1 MDLKN
6 TLAAVSLSAAII
18 VLWGL
23 FFAPD
28 PQQVKDSQLEKERS
42 ELLENEDAPKLI
54 ENEDIKEIT
63 RENAINKSERIV
75 LLQTIGARAWPATD
89 HD

>member
-1 MDLKN
+1 MLQ
-6 TLAAVSLSAAII
+6 LL

-42 ELLENEDAPKLI
+42 ELVQNEDAPKLI
-54 ENEDIKEIT
+54 ENEEIKVIT
-63 RENAINKSERIV
+63 RENAINRK
-75 LLQTIGARAWPATD
+75 
-89 HD
+89 